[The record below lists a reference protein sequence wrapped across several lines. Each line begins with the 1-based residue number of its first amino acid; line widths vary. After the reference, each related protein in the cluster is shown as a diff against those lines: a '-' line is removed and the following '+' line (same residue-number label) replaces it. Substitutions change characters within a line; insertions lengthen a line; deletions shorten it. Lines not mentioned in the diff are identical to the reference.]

1 MAKVDLNKL
10 DDYYDEEPVHV
21 EKIKRKKPV
30 SEKKSI
36 KKDNKHKVNTKL
48 TNEYVE

>member
-10 DDYYDEEPVHV
+10 EDYIEEEPVHI

-30 SEKKSI
+30 SEKKHI
-36 KKDNKHKVNTKL
+36 KRDNKHKVNEKF
-48 TNEYVE
+48 NDYVE